1 MTIVVALVVGFVAVR
16 FLVVAAHQVLDAS
29 ALQRE
34 NYRGRLIPVV
44 GGVLIVAAVLIVEA
58 GRATLGAVGLG
69 DEPGL
74 NLARPLVLLVCFGFG
89 MLGLIDDVLG
99 TGDDRGFKGHLRALS
114 QGRVTTGLLKLVG
127 GAGIAIV
134 VAAEPGF
141 ITGKRVIADAL
152 LIALA
157 ANLGNLLDRAP
168 GRTIKASLV
177 AYLPI
182 AFVLG
187 TGAVGIAVAPVMGAA
202 LGVLP
207 EDLRERLMLGDT
219 GANVLGAV
227 LGVAVVL
234 GTTRATRNGVIV
246 ALIACNLVA
255 EFVSFSR
262 VIDRFPPLRW
272 FDRLGARARPVA
284 AGPADDTEP

>member
-1 MTIVVALVVGFVAVR
+1 MTVVIALVVGFVAVR
-16 FLVVAAHQVLDAS
+16 FLIVAAHQVIAAP
-29 ALQRE
+29 ALQRV
-34 NYRGRLIPVV
+34 NYRGRAIPVV
-44 GGVLIVAAVLIVEA
+44 GGVLIVAAALIVEA

-89 MLGLIDDVLG
+89 MLGLMDDVLG
-99 TGDDRGFKGHLRALS
+99 TGEDRGFRGHLRALS

-157 ANLGNLLDRAP
+157 ANLGNLFDRAP
-168 GRTIKASLV
+168 GRTIKVALV
-177 AYLPI
+177 TYVPVAV
-182 AFVLG
+182 ALG

-207 EDLRERLMLGDT
+207 EDLREHLMLGDT

-234 GTTRATRNGVIV
+234 DTSRATRNVVIV
-246 ALIACNLVA
+246 ALIVLNLAA

-262 VIDRFPPLRW
+262 LIDRVPPLRW
-272 FDRLGARARPVA
+272 FDRLGGRARPTA
-284 AGPADDTEP
+284 AAHGDGTES

>member
-234 GTTRATRNGVIV
+234 GTTRATRNGVIA

-272 FDRLGARARPVA
+272 FDRLGARAMPVA
-284 AGPADDTEP
+284 AGPADDTGP

>member
-1 MTIVVALVVGFVAVR
+1 
-16 FLVVAAHQVLDAS
+16 
-29 ALQRE
+29 
-34 NYRGRLIPVV
+34 
-44 GGVLIVAAVLIVEA
+44 
-58 GRATLGAVGLG
+58 
-69 DEPGL
+69 
-74 NLARPLVLLVCFGFG
+74 
-89 MLGLIDDVLG
+89 
-99 TGDDRGFKGHLRALS
+99 
-114 QGRVTTGLLKLVG
+114 
-127 GAGIAIV
+127 V

-168 GRTIKASLV
+168 GRTIKVALV
-177 AYLPI
+177 AYVPV
-182 AFVLG
+182 AVALG

-234 GTTRATRNGVIV
+234 GTSRTTRNGVII
-246 ALIACNLVA
+246 ALIVLNLVA

-262 VIDRFPPLRW
+262 VIDRVPPLRW
-272 FDRLGARARPVA
+272 FDRLGGRARPA
-284 AGPADDTEP
+284 AAVPADGTDP

>member
-1 MTIVVALVVGFVAVR
+1 MSIVIALVVGFVTVR
-16 FLVVAAHQVLDAS
+16 FLVVASHQILDAP

-34 NYRGRLIPVV
+34 NYRGRRIPVV
-44 GGVLIVAAVLIVEA
+44 GGVLLVAAVLIVEA

-69 DEPGL
+69 DEPGV
-74 NLARPLVLLVCFGFG
+74 NLARPLLLLACFGFG
-89 MLGLIDDVLG
+89 FLGLMDDVLG
-99 TGDDRGFKGHLRALS
+99 TGEDRGFSGHLRALT
-114 QGRVTTGLLKLVG
+114 QGRVTTGLIKLVG

-134 VAAEPGF
+134 IAAEPGF

-157 ANLGNLLDRAP
+157 ANLGNLFDRAP
-168 GRTIKASLV
+168 GRTVKFALV
-177 AYLPI
+177 AYVPLAI
-182 AFVLG
+182 GLG

-227 LGVAVVL
+227 LGVAVVI
-234 GTTRATRNGVIV
+234 GTDRTTRNVVIV
-246 ALIACNLVA
+246 VLVVLNLAA

-262 VIDRFPPLRW
+262 VIEKVPPLRW
-272 FDRLGARARPVA
+272 FDGLGRRARPAVA
-284 AGPADDTEP
+284 RPPDGTAA